1 MSLQLSEL
9 GSMTSAEKSDL
20 LALLLESTEQPKTD
34 KPEPARVP
42 ELRFELLGPLVIKC
56 GGVDIAPSAP
66 KLRAILVTLLL
77 NANRAVGATELLGE
91 VWDDTPPRSASAT
104 LQTYIFKLRGL
115 FRTHLGLSAD
125 YVNNK
130 LLLTYAGGY
139 ILRVES
145 EQLDFTEFE
154 RLVDDGS
161 AALRDGNP
169 ERAADC
175 LNRALRIWR
184 GTSIHC
190 GHRGTRTRAQIVRLE
205 ERRFY
210 AQMMRVEADMCLG
223 GHREM
228 VSEAASLAV
237 ENPLHESAHALLM
250 VALHRSG
257 RTSAA
262 LDVFRDLRKRMM
274 NELGIEPSTRLQA
287 LHMALLSSAPV
298 LGDRRLT
305 SEMLLDLITS

>member
-20 LALLLESTEQPKTD
+20 LALLLESNAQQPAE
-34 KPEPARVP
+34 KPAQSPVSD
-42 ELRFELLGPLVIKC
+42 LRFELLGPLVISYR
-56 GGVDIAPSAP
+56 GVDIAPSAP

-77 NANRAVGATELLGE
+77 NANRAVSASELLGE
-91 VWDDTPPRSASAT
+91 VWDDTPPRSAAAT

-115 FRTHLGLSAD
+115 FRTHLGLSVQ

-139 ILRVES
+139 ILRVEPD
-145 EQLDFTEFE
+145 QLDIVEFE
-154 RLVDDGS
+154 RLVDDGG
-161 AALRDGNP
+161 AALREGSP
-169 ERAADC
+169 ELAADG
-175 LNRALRIWR
+175 LHRALRLWR

-262 LDVFRDLRKRMM
+262 LDVFRDLRRRMM
-274 NELGIEPSTRLQA
+274 NELGIEPSQRLQA
-287 LHMALLSSAPV
+287 LHMAMLSAAPV